1 MAKVEE
7 ERMAFWVWIAA
18 VIGFISLLLFLLPD
32 SEQEESHDYKRDK
45 MDDLRFLEEWDF
57 QDQLEEF
64 EDEEE

>member
-7 ERMAFWVWIAA
+7 ERMAFWVWIAV
-18 VIGFISLLLFLLPD
+18 VIGFISFLLFLLPD
-32 SEQEESHDYKRDK
+32 SEQEESHDYRRDK